1 MPQRRAVA
9 TIIVVLILAVQAIAC
24 EVTTST
30 DTPPALTDAPTA
42 TNTPAPT
49 PILSG
54 PSTTSADEPVL
65 ITGEIPYTSPF
76 FVHHLKDSFVML
88 EDQTGFIR
96 RDREFE
102 FPLVGQTIGP
112 VIQEEEGLLTYRLLL
127 PSIPQGTFADVDNDD
142 QEETG
147 VQIFVVAYWSN
158 TWGDPFL
165 ERRDGTGW
173 SNAYASTTTDP
184 NRDEEINGGVLIVWA
199 PDDEQDFPTG
209 FGEDEE
215 LFTADDPVG
224 PIPAGY
230 NIVDLDQE
238 PFEVY
243 KEAQPQIDLYEGEAA
258 LNDYSDLDYKEAFDT
273 LFEKMSLDYPF
284 TEEKG
289 LNWQSL
295 YDEFAPRVA
304 SARNE
309 TDFYRAI
316 RDFTWAIP
324 DGHVGVQIDANVFF
338 EEQGGS
344 FGMILAELSDGRVI
358 VTDILPGLP
367 ASEAGIKIGAEITE
381 WNGEP
386 VGEAIGK
393 VQPFF
398 GPYSTEHRR
407 RLEQV
412 VFLTRVPLFEN
423 VTLTLQNPGASA
435 PQEITLEPQMEIDS
449 LFRALPYLSE
459 DELTLPV
466 QGEVLDRSGL
476 GYINIATFAADYNL
490 MADLWK
496 HYIDAMIENEVPGLI
511 LDLRLNSGG
520 NSGMAMDFAGYF
532 FEQEVILSRDYS
544 YNELIG
550 AWEAEDIPRR
560 LRPGPAFYDGSIAVL
575 VSPFCVSACEG
586 FSDAMARDGRAIIVG
601 HYPSAGA
608 FGGVGLGQV
617 KLPDDLSMQFPT
629 SRSETLDGEL
639 LIEGTGVE
647 PDITVP
653 VTEASVLGLE
663 DPVLNAAIEALLEK
677 IGR

>member
-1 MPQRRAVA
+1 MTQRRFFI
-9 TIIVVLILAVQAIAC
+9 TITVILLLAVQIISCQIAPNAS
-24 EVTTST
+24 TPSPT
-30 DTPPALTDAPTA
+30 DTPPATT
-42 TNTPAPT
+42 TPAPT
-49 PILSG
+49 PVLIG
-54 PSTTSADEPVL
+54 PSTPSADEPVL

-76 FVHHLKDSFVML
+76 FVYSLKDSFVML

-102 FPLVGQTIGP
+102 FPLEGQTIGP
-112 VIQEEEGLLTYRLLL
+112 VIQVEDGLLTYRLLL
-127 PSIPQGTFADVDNDD
+127 PSIPQAAFADVDNDD

-147 VQIFVVAYWSN
+147 VQIFAAAYWSN

-209 FGEDEE
+209 FGEDGE
-215 LFTADDPVG
+215 LFTADDPIG

-230 NIVDLDQE
+230 NVVDLDQE
-238 PFEVY
+238 PFAVY
-243 KEAQPQIDLYEGEAA
+243 KEAQPQIDLHEGEAA
-258 LNDYSDLDYKEAFDT
+258 LNDYSDMSYEEAFEA
-273 LFEKMSLDYPF
+273 LFDKMSRDYPF

-289 LNWQSL
+289 LDWPDL
-295 YDEFAPRVA
+295 HDEFAPRIA
-304 SARNE
+304 KARNE

-338 EEQGGS
+338 EEHGGS
-344 FGMILAELSDGRVI
+344 FGMIPAELSDGRVI
-358 VTDILPGLP
+358 VADVLPGLP
-367 ASEAGIKIGAEITE
+367 AAEAGIEVGAEIVE
-381 WNGEP
+381 WDGEP
-386 VGEAIGK
+386 VGQVIGK

-412 VFLTRVPLFEN
+412 VFLTRVLPLES
-423 VTLTLQNPGASA
+423 VTLTFQNPGAGA
-435 PQEITLEPQMEIDS
+435 PQEITLESLIEIDS
-449 LFRALPYLSE
+449 LFQALPYLSE

-466 QGEVLDRSGL
+466 QGEVLDGSGI

-511 LDLRLNSGG
+511 LDLRLNGGG
-520 NSGMAMDFAGYF
+520 NSGLAMDFAGYF
-532 FEQEVILSRDYS
+532 FDEEIILSRDYS
-544 YNELIG
+544 YNELTG

-560 LRPGPAFYDGSIAVL
+560 LLPGPAFYDGPIAVL

-586 FSDAMARDGRAIIVG
+586 FSDAMARNGRAIIVG

-608 FGGVGLGQV
+608 FGGVGRGQV
-617 KLPDDLSMQFPT
+617 KLPDDLSMQFPA

-639 LIEGTGVE
+639 LIEGVGVV
-647 PDITVP
+647 PDVTVP
-653 VTEASVLGLE
+653 VTEESALGLE
-663 DPVLNAAIEALLEK
+663 DTVLDAAIEALLKE